1 METDLEIVIGFHLWS
16 SQVSLTDIHLS
27 SLSVV
32 HPNRESELQ
41 KNLPFVIPGA
51 LPGSRETREGS
62 EMEMCFPGSDFFI
75 PDPA

>member
-27 SLSVV
+27 SLY
-32 HPNRESELQ
+32 PNRESELQ